1 MTHLISRSRMLAITA
16 AAPALSPRC
25 ARAQTLEKI
34 RVAGVA
40 SDDLTNVF
48 YAVKSGA
55 YQKVGLDVEVIPTS
69 SGTAAT
75 TATLAGAYEIGK
87 ASPIASMVAHLRGLP
102 ITVIGGNTMWDER
115 SPFNVLTVATD
126 SPVKTGADL
135 NGKIGASPALNDINQ
150 LAISAWV
157 DKNGGDSKTMKW
169 VEIPL
174 SAAPVAL
181 EEHRIDV
188 ACLLEP
194 VLTAAKDTGKVRV
207 LAPGFDAIA
216 PRFCIGVFVAN
227 SDWAAKHADIV
238 KAWLRVT
245 YEAGT
250 YCNAHKAET
259 APMMSEV
266 TKIPLPLFQR
276 MNRAECGTT
285 ATADPAYL
293 QPLVEA
299 AAKYKQVPRA
309 FPAREMYFTG

>member
-1 MTHLISRSRMLAITA
+1 MLAVTGA
-16 AAPALSPRC
+16 ALMAVPRR
-25 ARAQTLEKI
+25 ARAQALEKI

-48 YAVKSGA
+48 YAIKSGA
-55 YQKVGLDVEVIPTS
+55 YQKVGLDVEVVPTS

-102 ITVIGGNTMWDER
+102 ITVIGGNTIWDER
-115 SPFNVLTVATD
+115 APFNVLTVASD

-150 LAISAWV
+150 LSISAWV

-188 ACLLEP
+188 AALLEP
-194 VLTAAKDTGKVRV
+194 VLTAAKDTGKVKV

-216 PRFCIGVFVAN
+216 RRFCIGVFITN
-227 SDWAAKHADIV
+227 SDWGAKHAEVVRNWI
-238 KAWLRVT
+238 RVT
-245 YEAGT
+245 YEVGV
-250 YCNAHKAET
+250 YCNAHHAET
-259 APMMSEV
+259 APMMSEI
-266 TKIPLPLFQR
+266 TKIPLPLFGR
-276 MNRAECGTT
+276 MARAECGTL
-285 ATADPAYL
+285 ATSDPSFL
-293 QPLVEA
+293 QPLIDA
-299 AAKYKQVPRA
+299 AAKYKQIPRA
-309 FPAREMYFTG
+309 FPAKELYFTG